1 MTNCCERLGFLSYTQ
16 LFLAFVVSSDLF
28 AGPGIAKDVAA
39 EGADGSSVLNA
50 LMAGLALLL
59 LAVLT
64 VGALTLWG
72 RQQDRISIMMSLS
85 MRSLIDSKSEAEG
98 SIAAK
103 ALAQAKDAG
112 ALLVLFDVFSD
123 DKVGEHLRKTAGNA
137 LDQMSMSSRKY
148 KEPIKALIAAVEED
162 DHQKVIDIL
171 MRNFE
176 GTNKVYV
183 QTAFIIGREFLML
196 GKYVE
201 ARDWLHTAVY
211 RNRQKPLYGSQL
223 KRLIDTCNE
232 RMFKQGDSSFQES
245 DLHEAKKCFSEAS
258 YGLDEA
264 GKKRFA
270 PYLRLACVYCK
281 LGEYEDA
288 AQSVSLALK
297 NQQEPETSRALS
309 ELLNNLLDPEQE
321 APKGAEKGNN
331 IRSEIDKVAIGTISR
346 LAKNAAAN

>member
-1 MTNCCERLGFLSYTQ
+1 MAKPKLFSLPALNHDQLLRAVGISVLYTV
-16 LFLAFVVSSDLF
+16 FLAFVVSSDLF

-50 LMAGLALLL
+50 LMAGLGLLL

-148 KEPIKALIAAVEED
+148 KEPIKALLAAVEED

-171 MRNFE
+171 MR
-176 GTNKVYV
+176 T
-183 QTAFIIGREFLML
+183 
-196 GKYVE
+196 
-201 ARDWLHTAVY
+201 
-211 RNRQKPLYGSQL
+211 
-223 KRLIDTCNE
+223 
-232 RMFKQGDSSFQES
+232 
-245 DLHEAKKCFSEAS
+245 
-258 YGLDEA
+258 
-264 GKKRFA
+264 
-270 PYLRLACVYCK
+270 LR
-281 LGEYEDA
+281 
-288 AQSVSLALK
+288 
-297 NQQEPETSRALS
+297 RH
-309 ELLNNLLDPEQE
+309 
-321 APKGAEKGNN
+321 
-331 IRSEIDKVAIGTISR
+331 
-346 LAKNAAAN
+346 